1 MTLFNRPTTP
11 QLFTIVVVLSMPYLL
26 YCARVERDQSKRVLF
41 SIDDREYGIDE
52 PLLDYN
58 RLKATM
64 MVSDS
69 NRDEQRKIKEEF
81 LMRYID
87 EELLFLEAQ
96 RRGIRPD
103 PEMVNREFDEMKDG
117 HTEMTFNSYLSSLML
132 TENLLKDKIA
142 RRFVIEELIN
152 SLVKGREF
160 EEKEL
165 LAYYNSHREE
175 FKVPSLCR
183 MRQIVVKFKDEAQN
197 IFNQLKRGAPFEDLA
212 RRYSISPEAKNGGD
226 LGFLPEDSIDEYFIQ
241 ECRRLKESEI
251 SEIKESQEG
260 YRIYKMI
267 KYLPARE
274 QRFEEVK
281 KRIELILL
289 DQEREE
295 KYNNLLRNLRAE
307 HKIIINNELL
317 HKID

>member
-1 MTLFNRPTTP
+1 MTLFNRLATL
-11 QLFTIVVVLSMPYLL
+11 QLLIMIVMLSMPCLL
-26 YCARVERDQSKRVLF
+26 YCAKAEREQKREFLF
-41 SIDDREYGIDE
+41 SIDDREYGIDDL
-52 PLLDYN
+52 LLDYK

-64 MVSDS
+64 RVSDS
-69 NRDEQRKIKEEF
+69 NSDKQREIKQEF

-96 RRGIRPD
+96 KRGIRTDPD
-103 PEMVNREFDEMKDG
+103 LVNREIDEMKDG

-160 EEKEL
+160 EEREL

-175 FKVPSLCR
+175 FKLPSLCR
-183 MRQIVVKFKDEAQN
+183 MRQIVVKIRDEAQN
-197 IFNQLKRGAPFEDLA
+197 ILNQLKKGAPFEDLA

-226 LGFLPEDSIDEYFIQ
+226 LGFLPEDSVDEYFTR

-251 SEIKESQEG
+251 SDIVDSQEG
-260 YRIYKMI
+260 YRIYKLI
-267 KYLPARE
+267 KYQGARE
-274 QRFEEVK
+274 QGFEEVK
-281 KRIELILL
+281 KKIEVRLL
-289 DQEREE
+289 DKVREE
-295 KYNNLLRNLRAE
+295 KYNSLLRNLRAE

-317 HKID
+317 DKID